1 MAETVL
7 TIGSRGSALALWQ
20 AKHVAASLEALG
32 ISTRLEVIKTTGDH
46 LQTASL
52 AQSAVGG
59 IGVPAG
65 GAAAVLESGGK
76 GLFTKEIEEALLDGR
91 IDLAVHSLK
100 DLPTDVPAGLAI
112 AAIPER
118 ESPYDAMVGVAVKDL
133 PRGAIVG
140 TSSER
145 RASQLHLLRP
155 DLRIE
160 PIRGNV
166 DTRLRKVREGECAAS
181 LLAVAGLSRLGW
193 QHEIAQV
200 FTADEMT
207 PAPGQGA
214 LGIETRDAGQALVLC
229 HQLDHLPTRHEVE
242 CERALLGALGGGC
255 QLPVGALAREHNGH
269 LKVQAIVVKPRTRE
283 HVRAEL
289 GGAAVDAA
297 SLGRELAEQLL
308 DSGAREI
315 LKTL

>member
-1 MAETVL
+1 MDVLAPML

-20 AKHVAASLEALG
+20 ARHVAARLKALG
-32 ISTRLEVIKTTGDH
+32 IDSRIETIETTGDH
-46 LQTASL
+46 LQTAFFT
-52 AQSAVGG
+52 QSAGT
-59 IGVPAG
+59 AG
-65 GAAAVLESGGK
+65 GTGAQAAVLEAGGK

-100 DLPTDVPAGLAI
+100 DLPTEIPAGLLI

-118 ESPYDAMVGVAVKDL
+118 EDPYDAMVGRALKDL
-133 PRGAIVG
+133 PHGALVG

-145 RASQLHLLRP
+145 RASQLYLLRP

-166 DTRLRKVREGECAAS
+166 DTRLRKVREGRYAAS

-193 QHEIAQV
+193 RHEIAQV
-200 FTADEMT
+200 FTAGEMT

-229 HQLDHLPTRHEVE
+229 RQLDHLPTRQEVT

-255 QLPVGALAREHNGH
+255 QLPVGALARESAGRLHV
-269 LKVQAIVVKPRTRE
+269 KAIVVKPRSST

-289 GGAAVDAA
+289 QGNAVDAEA
-297 SLGRELAEQLL
+297 LGQELAEHLL
-308 DSGAREI
+308 DLGAREI
-315 LKTL
+315 LRSL